1 METKGGKHCKRSRQT
16 GDQNKDFL
24 KNNNLQRELSAEQ
37 RKEIFLD
44 LCLIRCGSISSFIL
58 WGVRRTTFYIFYN
71 QFVMRGLA
79 FI

>member
-37 RKEIFLD
+37 KKEIFLD

-58 WGVRRTTFYIFYN
+58 
-71 QFVMRGLA
+71 
-79 FI
+79 